1 MNLSNNGIQII
12 INYSSNFIID
22 LSVMN
27 DRKGIGKKGW
37 SILKIKLTKYDGLD
51 TRGVSSR
58 HFFRAYCMS
67 AKIAIK

>member
-1 MNLSNNGIQII
+1 MNLSNNGIQI

-27 DRKGIGKKGW
+27 DRIEKKGW
-37 SILKIKLTKYDGLD
+37 HILKIKLTKYDGLD

-58 HFFRAYCMS
+58 HFFRAYCTS